1 MQICEILA
9 AGAPHWATQHIVTAS
24 RQQPRCQFVQPCR
37 PNVACLSGFDN
48 IGLAYSAN
56 STGCNSSKSLSGT
69 QDVELSFQDTRRLHL
84 LVVHL
89 GLCCLVRVI
98 TMAVTFLSFHVMPHC
113 GHLDCVKHIYG
124 YLYKMCGAMI
134 HIHTDE
140 PDYSRLPD
148 QDYDWARSIY
158 RDLSETIPDDAPP
171 LLGKHV
177 TLTHYFNANLYHDM
191 ITGHLVTSILHL
203 FNKTTIEWY
212 LKKQA
217 TIETATYRSEFVAAH
232 MCIDQINQ
240 SSHYPP
246 LSWHPDL

>member
-1 MQICEILA
+1 MYE
-9 AGAPHWATQHIVTAS
+9 
-24 RQQPRCQFVQPCR
+24 
-37 PNVACLSGFDN
+37 
-48 IGLAYSAN
+48 
-56 STGCNSSKSLSGT
+56 
-69 QDVELSFQDTRRLHL
+69 
-84 LVVHL
+84 
-89 GLCCLVRVI
+89 
-98 TMAVTFLSFHVMPHC
+98 
-113 GHLDCVKHIYG
+113 

-134 HIHTDE
+134 HICTDE

-171 LLGKHV
+171 LLGKYV

-232 MCIDQINQ
+232 TCIDQIIDLHTTLHYLGIRICERRFVFGDNYSVLD
-240 SSHYPP
+240 SSTTPQT
-246 LSWHPDL
+246 